1 MRVEVA
7 KTIIPGRGAGSN
19 GEQPLDTLAIKK
31 RIRDFD
37 QSLAERFW
45 QGDDVESL
53 IHERASFMD
62 ECLTEIWRAV
72 FGDTS
77 NLALLAVGGYGRA
90 ELHPHSDLDLL
101 ILVRSHRHAG
111 DAVAEFVRHL
121 WDFGQTVGHSV
132 RTPRECRSAG
142 RDDLTII
149 TALYDRRYITGSEA
163 LTGKLDDI
171 LTAKPVWSGKDY
183 FRAKV
188 DELHARHERQSDV
201 EYSLEPNIKTSPG
214 GLRDLQTLGWL
225 SKRQFGTA
233 NPHDH
238 HRLGLISGRDR
249 DWFVERIK
257 FLWRVRF
264 GLHILAGRE
273 EDRLLFDYQRDLA
286 ARLGYED
293 TETRPGVEHFMHA
306 YYRRVLE
313 LRQICEILLQ
323 HFETITFLDDPQPV
337 VEPINER
344 FQLRRGYIEAVHE
357 NVFAENP
364 SALLEVFVIMAG
376 RDDNVAV
383 GAQTIGWLR
392 NCLRLIDDDFR
403 NDPENTRLFM
413 ELLRAPHTLVTQLG
427 RMRRY
432 GVLGRY
438 IPEFGRVI
446 GQMQHDLFHIYTVDA
461 HTMMVIRFMQRFT
474 REESARE
481 FPLASRIVRELP
493 KIELLYIAGFFHDI
507 GKGRG
512 GDHSNLGADDAV
524 SFCRRHGLPADETDL
539 LDFLVRSHLVMSTTA
554 QRKDINDP
562 EVVASFAR
570 LVRTE
575 ERLNYLYALTVADI
589 NATNPT
595 LWTDWRS
602 TLLGQLYVATRN
614 LLREGPGFQVSRDAK
629 VERRQRQAEA
639 TLAAK
644 NIDHADY
651 AAIWNGAGE
660 GFFLQHTP
668 GEAAWI
674 TERLLIELASSEHIV
689 LVTDVKGGD
698 YGKGATEVFI
708 CMPDRENLFADSVM
722 ALDRQRLS
730 IVNARIATGAD
741 GRCYDSFFVLDHQ
754 GKALSDPALR
764 ESVRE
769 KLLDAL
775 TRPGAGPGRG
785 SRRIPRTLKHFAVPT
800 EVTLQ
805 SPDRSGISQL
815 TVVSSD
821 RPGLLA
827 EIGSTFV
834 ELDIEVHQAR
844 INTLGERIEDIFQI
858 SGKGRRPIEGEATIG
873 RIRSVLTE
881 RLDAMVRDGAR

>member
-1 MRVEVA
+1 MAE
-7 KTIIPGRGAGSN
+7 TIIAGRGAGSN
-19 GEQPLDTLAIKK
+19 GDKPLDTLAVKK

-37 QSLAERFW
+37 QSQAERFW
-45 QGDDVESL
+45 QGDDVEHL

-62 ECLTEIWRAV
+62 GCLAEVWREV

-90 ELHPHSDLDLL
+90 ELHPHSDIDLL
-101 ILVRSHRHAG
+101 ILVPSHRQAG
-111 DAVAEFVRHL
+111 DAVAEFVRNL
-121 WDFGQTVGHSV
+121 WDLGQTVGHSV
-132 RTPRECRSAG
+132 RTPGECRSAA
-142 RDDLTII
+142 RDDLTIV
-149 TALYDRRYITGSEA
+149 TALYDRRHITGSEA
-163 LTGKLDDI
+163 LSKKLDDI
-171 LTAKPVWSGKDY
+171 LNGKPVWSSKDY
-183 FRAKV
+183 FRARV

-225 SKRQFGTA
+225 SKRQFGSA
-233 NPHDH
+233 DPHDH
-238 HRLGLISGRDR
+238 HRLGLISERDR
-249 DWFVERIK
+249 DWFVKRIK

-264 GLHILAGRE
+264 GLHIVAGRE
-273 EDRLLFDYQRDLA
+273 EDRLLFDYQRELA

-293 TETRPGVEHFMHA
+293 TETLLGVERFMHA

-323 HFETITFLDDPQPV
+323 WFETITFHDEPEPA

-344 FQLRRGYIEAVHE
+344 FQVRRGYIEAVHE
-357 NVFAENP
+357 GVFAEKP

-392 NCLRLIDDDFR
+392 NSLRLIDDDFR
-403 NDPENTRLFM
+403 QDPENTRLFM

-438 IPEFGRVI
+438 VPEFGRVI

-474 REESARE
+474 LEESATE
-481 FPLASRIVRELP
+481 FPLASQVVSELP
-493 KIELLYIAGFFHDI
+493 KIELLYVAGLFHDI
-507 GKGRG
+507 AKGRG
-512 GDHSNLGADDAV
+512 GDHSNLGAGDV
-524 SFCRRHGLPADETDL
+524 VEFCRRHGLPDEEADL

-562 EVVASFAR
+562 EVVAAFAR

-602 TLLGQLYVATRN
+602 TLLGQLYVASSN
-614 LLREGPGFQVSRDAK
+614 LLQQGPGFQVSRDAK

-651 AAIWNGAGE
+651 AAIWEGAGE

-668 GEAAWI
+668 EEAASI
-674 TERLLIELASSEHIV
+674 TEQVLGELSHSEQIV
-689 LVTDVKGGD
+689 LVTNVKGGD
-698 YGKGATEVFI
+698 FGKGATEVFI
-708 CMPDRENLFADSVM
+708 CMPDRENLFADSVL
-722 ALDRQRLS
+722 ALDRLRLS
-730 IVNARIATGAD
+730 IVNARIATGAE
-741 GRCYDSFFVLDHQ
+741 GRCYDSFIVLDRQ
-754 GKALSDPALR
+754 GKAIADQALR
-764 ESVRE
+764 DSVRQN
-769 KLLDAL
+769 LLKAL
-775 TRPGAGPGRG
+775 TDPEAQVRGG

-800 EVTLQ
+800 EVTLDG
-805 SPDRSGISQL
+805 PDASGISQL
-815 TVVSSD
+815 TLVTSD

-827 EIGSTFV
+827 EIGSMFV

-858 SGKGRRPIEGEATIG
+858 SGRGMQPIGDARAIG

-881 RLDAMVRDGAR
+881 RLDAMVQDGAG

>member
-1 MRVEVA
+1 M
-7 KTIIPGRGAGSN
+7 
-19 GEQPLDTLAIKK
+19 PLDTLAIKK

-45 QGDDVESL
+45 QGDDVEKL

-62 ECLTEIWRAV
+62 DRLAEIWRDV
-72 FGDTS
+72 FGDDPG
-77 NLALLAVGGYGRA
+77 LALLAVGGYGRA
-90 ELHPHSDLDLL
+90 ELHPHSDIDLL

-111 DAVAEFVRHL
+111 EAVAEFVRRL
-121 WDFGQTVGHSV
+121 WDLGQTVGHSV
-132 RTPRECRSAG
+132 RTPAECRSAA
-142 RDDLTII
+142 RDDLTIV
-149 TALYDRRYITGSEA
+149 TALYDRRHIAGSEA
-163 LTGKLDDI
+163 LCGKIDDVLTGKPI
-171 LTAKPVWSGKDY
+171 WSGKDY
-183 FRAKV
+183 FRAKAA
-188 DELHARHERQSDV
+188 ELHARHERHSDV

-238 HRLGLISGRDR
+238 QRLGLISERDR

-264 GLHILAGRE
+264 GLHVLAGRE
-273 EDRLLFDYQRDLA
+273 EDRLLFDHQRELA

-293 TETRPGVEHFMHA
+293 TETRLGVERFMHA
-306 YYRRVLE
+306 YYRCVLE
-313 LRQICEILLQ
+313 VRQICEILLQ
-323 HFETITFLDDPQPV
+323 HFETITFHDDPAPV
-337 VEPINER
+337 IEPINER
-344 FQLRRGYIEAVHE
+344 FQLRRGYIEAVQE

-364 SALLEVFVIMAG
+364 SALLEVFLIMAG
-376 RDDNVAV
+376 REDNVAV

-392 NCLRLIDDDFR
+392 NSLRLIDGDFR
-403 NDPENTRLFM
+403 NDPDNTRLFM

-474 REESARE
+474 REESASE
-481 FPLASRIVRELP
+481 FPLASRIVGELS
-493 KIELLYIAGFFHDI
+493 KIELLYIAGLFHDI

-512 GDHSNLGADDAV
+512 GDHSNAGADDVVA
-524 SFCRRHGLPADETDL
+524 FCRRHGLPAEETDL

-554 QRKDINDP
+554 QRRDINDP
-562 EVVASFAR
+562 EVVAAFAR

-595 LWTDWRS
+595 LWTEWRS

-614 LLREGPGFQVSRDAK
+614 LLRQGPGFQVSRDAK
-629 VERRQRQAEA
+629 VERRQRKAEA
-639 TLAAK
+639 MLAAK

-668 GEAAWI
+668 EEAVSI
-674 TERLLIELASSEHIV
+674 TEQVLNGLASSEHIV
-689 LVTDVKGGD
+689 LVTDVVGGD

-708 CMPDRENLFADSVM
+708 CMPDRENLFADSVL
-722 ALDRQRLS
+722 ALDRLRLS
-730 IVNARIATGAD
+730 IVDARIATGEE
-741 GRCYDSFFVLDHQ
+741 GRCYDSFIVLDDR
-754 GKALSDPALR
+754 GKALAEPELR
-764 ESVRE
+764 DSVRRN
-769 KLLDAL
+769 LLDAL
-775 TRPGAGPGRG
+775 TRPGYAATSR

-800 EVTLQ
+800 EVTLG
-805 SPDRSGISQL
+805 SPDTAGISQL
-815 TVVSSD
+815 TVVASD

-827 EIGSTFV
+827 VIGALFV

-844 INTLGERIEDIFQI
+844 INTLGERIEDIFRI
-858 SGKGRRPIEGEATIG
+858 SGKGRRPIEGAGAIG

-881 RLDAMVRDGAR
+881 RLDAMVRDGAG